1 MNFEFTEVMND
12 RQITLKYS
20 IFDMMTQTFFVRLI
34 WFDWDELEFKTFFFV
49 LDYSTSIDHYFDSIH
64 VIFNHHF
71 YVFVFFDFQKK
82 TIQRGVTICFDY
94 PLEMERAFI
103 AFFYIILQCMYQW
116 SNYYYPLL
124 WSEYYWCLN
133 HYFPLFLHLHT
144 IIAIFGLSNWRFLE
158 SVKKKENSFHRY
170 S

>member
-49 LDYSTSIDHYFDSIH
+49 LDYSTSIDHYFDSCY
-64 VIFNHHF
+64 FQSPF
-71 YVFVFFDFQKK
+71 LCFCFFFDFQKK

-94 PLEMERAFI
+94 PLEMEKAFI
-103 AFFYIILQCMYQW
+103 AFFLHHSSMHVSVIKLLLSIAVKWILLMFE
-116 SNYYYPLL
+116 SLFSTFSSSSHYY
-124 WSEYYWCLN
+124 S
-133 HYFPLFLHLHT
+133 YFCFVQLTVFRIRKEKREFFP
-144 IIAIFGLSNWRFLE
+144 
-158 SVKKKENSFHRY
+158 SV
-170 S
+170 

>member
-71 YVFVFFDFQKK
+71 YVFVFFFDFQKK

-103 AFFYIILQCMYQW
+103 AFFTSFFNACISDQIIIIHCCEVNIIDVW
-116 SNYYYPLL
+116 IIIFHFFFIFTLL
-124 WSEYYWCLN
+124 
-133 HYFPLFLHLHT
+133 
-144 IIAIFGLSNWRFLE
+144 
-158 SVKKKENSFHRY
+158 
-170 S
+170 